1 MKILHDINEII
12 KRYKGLE
19 VEVDEDNLFCPE
31 CYERYVKYGFMDP
44 RD

>member
-1 MKILHDINEII
+1 MEYCVICHKV
-12 KRYKGLE
+12 E
-19 VEVDEDNLFCPE
+19 VEEGQMFCPE